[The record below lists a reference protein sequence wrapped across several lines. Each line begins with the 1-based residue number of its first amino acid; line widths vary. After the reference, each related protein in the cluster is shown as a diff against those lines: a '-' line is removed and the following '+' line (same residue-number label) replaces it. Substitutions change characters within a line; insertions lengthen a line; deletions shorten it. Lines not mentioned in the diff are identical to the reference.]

1 MINVELFTRSFQFA
15 TTVSPL
21 GHLDF
26 SYFVSCYTVKTLR
39 NNLITLFQIFFPV
52 LVLQKVNVCLY
63 SINLGLL
70 SLKLL
75 IILEFFIIANTLCD
89 HVFLISVLIE
99 CIEYYK

>member
-1 MINVELFTRSFQFA
+1 MINVELFSRSFQFA
-15 TTVSPL
+15 TSVSPL

-63 SINLGLL
+63 SINLGLM

-75 IILEFFIIANTLCD
+75 ITTYLYYNFTLCD
-89 HVFLISVLIE
+89 LAFLKSVHIE
-99 CIEYYK
+99 CIEY